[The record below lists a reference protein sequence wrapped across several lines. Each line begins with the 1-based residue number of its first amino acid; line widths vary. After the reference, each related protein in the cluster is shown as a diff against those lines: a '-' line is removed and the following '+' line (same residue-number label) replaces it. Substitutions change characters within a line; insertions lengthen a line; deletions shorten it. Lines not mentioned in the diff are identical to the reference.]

1 MPTLSFK
8 FTLLIVL
15 EANELMT
22 GLYGS
27 TVHGSAYVPFPSTIE
42 EFRPF
47 RYRTNESKNIVCCVI
62 TQEVRL
68 LTNSFL

>member
-15 EANELMT
+15 EAYELMT
-22 GLYGS
+22 SY
-27 TVHGSAYVPFPSTIE
+27 AYVPFPSTIE